1 MSARI
6 LDFVVAKLVSSR
18 AIVSYSLSQSGLGSC
33 SAHIRT
39 QQSLVHTH
47 TCAHWY
53 FTCALCIV
61 LCVITAASSNESQ
74 FDDDIAHCPA
84 FSLALHCNFA
94 SIDSRDIPN
103 ARICEFASHCFTLAR
118 NAKLLENACEK
129 SRCFRMALLLKL
141 HVTCIRLAYVGV
153 CVCKLA

>member
-18 AIVSYSLSQSGLGSC
+18 AIGLYSLSQSGLGSC
-33 SAHIRT
+33 GAHTRT
-39 QQSLVHTH
+39 VQSLAHTH

-53 FTCALCIV
+53 FACALCIV

-84 FSLALHCNFA
+84 FSLSLHCSFA

-118 NAKLLENACEK
+118 NAKLSKTHGK
-129 SRCFRMALLLKL
+129 SHDVFEWHC
-141 HVTCIRLAYVGV
+141 Y
-153 CVCKLA
+153 